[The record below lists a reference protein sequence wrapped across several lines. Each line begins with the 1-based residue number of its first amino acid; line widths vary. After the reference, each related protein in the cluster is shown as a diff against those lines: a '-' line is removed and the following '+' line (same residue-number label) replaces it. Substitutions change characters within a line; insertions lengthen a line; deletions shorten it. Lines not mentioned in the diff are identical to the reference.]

1 MEPMFVIATVLVTIV
16 LLRFIFKIDFKKA
29 EQLSENKELEKIT
42 DRFPENIEITKEMLE
57 MLDNKKVKIEEAHD
71 TKTSLYIAI
80 TDKILIADLKN
91 NYGRIQTIAHE
102 CLHSIQDRRLLM
114 FNFIFSNIFI
124 IFWLVMSILTFT
136 KVITDTSTIMF
147 TLLLF
152 TLIRIVVRGY
162 LETDAMTK
170 SRYLAEKYINKK
182 NITSKE
188 ETEKLLKQYD
198 EINKL
203 GVPFIIVRLLLTPL
217 LELLIYAV
225 IALVI

>member
-1 MEPMFVIATVLVTIV
+1 MDPMFIIALILVTIV
-16 LLRFIFKIDFKKA
+16 LLRFVFRIDFKKA
-29 EQLSENKELEKIT
+29 EKLNENTELEKIT
-42 DRFPENIEITKEMLE
+42 DRFPENIDIAKEMLE
-57 MLDNKKVKIEEAHD
+57 MLDNKDVKIEEMQN

-80 TDKILIADLKN
+80 TNKILIADLKN
-91 NYGRIQTIAHE
+91 NYARIQTIAHE

-124 IFWLVMSILTFT
+124 IFWITMSILTIT
-136 KVITDTSTIMF
+136 KTITDTSTILF

-152 TLIRIVVRGY
+152 TLIKIIVRGY

-188 ETEKLLKQYD
+188 ETEKLLTQYD
-198 EINKL
+198 EINNL
-203 GVPFIIVRLLLTPL
+203 GIPFIIVRLLLSPL
-217 LELLIYAV
+217 IEILIYA
-225 IALVI
+225 IITLVI

>member
-1 MEPMFVIATVLVTIV
+1 MEPMFVIAAILVTIA

-29 EQLSENKELEKIT
+29 EQLSVNKELEEIT
-42 DRFPENIEITKEMLE
+42 EKFPENIEIAKEMLE
-57 MLDNKKVKIEEAHD
+57 MLDNKNVKIEEAQN
-71 TKTSLYIAI
+71 TTTSLYIAI
-80 TDKILIADLKN
+80 TNKILIADLKN

-102 CLHSIQDRRLLM
+102 CLHSVQDRRVLM

-124 IFWLVMSILTFT
+124 IFWLVMSILTVT

-147 TLLLF
+147 ILLLF

-170 SRYLAEKYINKK
+170 SRYLAEQYINKK
-182 NITSKE
+182 NIITKE
-188 ETEKLLKQYD
+188 EKEKLLTQYD
-198 EINKL
+198 EINKI
-203 GVPFIIVRLLLTPL
+203 GIPFIIVRLLLTPL
-217 LELLIYAV
+217 LEILIYAI

>member
-1 MEPMFVIATVLVTIV
+1 MDPMFIIALILVTIV
-16 LLRFIFKIDFKKA
+16 LLRFVFRIDFKKA
-29 EQLSENKELEKIT
+29 EKLNENTELEKIT
-42 DRFPENIEITKEMLE
+42 DRFPENIDIAKEMLE
-57 MLDNKKVKIEEAHD
+57 MLDNKDVKIEEMQN

-80 TDKILIADLKN
+80 TNKILIADLKN
-91 NYGRIQTIAHE
+91 NYARIQTIAHE

-124 IFWLVMSILTFT
+124 IFWITMSILTIT
-136 KVITDTSTIMF
+136 KTITDTSTILF

-152 TLIRIVVRGY
+152 TLIKIIVRGY

-188 ETEKLLKQYD
+188 ETEKLLTQYD
-198 EINKL
+198 EINNL
-203 GVPFIIVRLLLTPL
+203 GVPFIIVRLLLSPL
-217 LELLIYAV
+217 IEILIYA
-225 IALVI
+225 IITLVI